1 MANPERLVTT
11 VSTKGQVTLPSAIRK
26 RREWDAGTRLLVED
40 TPEGVL
46 LKPAPVFAETRPED
60 VFGSLPHRDRPKT
73 FGRKLTRV
81 CWPKRGGAAGS
92 NCPKAMKPA
101 FSASDGR
108 DR

>member
-46 LKPAPVFAETRPED
+46 LKPAPVFAETRSED
-60 VFGSLPHRDRPKT
+60 VSGSLPHRDRPKT
-73 FGRKLTRV
+73 LEEIDAGVLAETRRRGRLEL
-81 CWPKRGGAAGS
+81 P
-92 NCPKAMKPA
+92 
-101 FSASDGR
+101 
-108 DR
+108 

>member
-1 MANPERLVTT
+1 MANSERLVTT

-46 LKPAPVFAETRPED
+46 LKPAPVFPETRPED

-73 FGRKLTRV
+73 LEEMDAGVLAEARRRGRFEL
-81 CWPKRGGAAGS
+81 P
-92 NCPKAMKPA
+92 
-101 FSASDGR
+101 
-108 DR
+108 